1 MQNNRDEISPV
12 QKVNVDEAIELQVAD
27 AIFHLFL
34 QSNFMFENIVILKSR
49 VEHNS
54 THDRADALED
64 KT

>member
-49 VEHNS
+49 AEHNP
-54 THDRADALED
+54 THDRADALKD